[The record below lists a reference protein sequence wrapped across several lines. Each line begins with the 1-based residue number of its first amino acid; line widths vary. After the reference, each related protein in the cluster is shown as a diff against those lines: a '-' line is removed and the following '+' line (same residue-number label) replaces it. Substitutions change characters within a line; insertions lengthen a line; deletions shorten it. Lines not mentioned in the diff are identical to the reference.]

1 MLGRGIRR
9 YGTALGAVALTGALA
24 PAIAQADTTTPT
36 WNCRAS
42 IAYVKNSILPGPL
55 ARIEPLAA
63 NGITTDPAHPDQP
76 YCADD
81 SQSVPHISTPDGPIK
96 VDADAVKAVTI
107 LDPDVAAARDQTATA
122 AVAAADAVVNLS
134 GVKIE
139 VGAILSTASVKCV
152 AGVPT
157 FSRTSSVATISVNGQ
172 SVPVDSTLTQ
182 ISTVVNGSPL
192 SALIK
197 LTVNQA
203 EIVGDANGDTQSV
216 AQQALKVE
224 LLSLTGAPMATAVLG
239 EAKVTR
245 QGRTCDGTT
254 TPPDTTGSPNN
265 PPTTT
270 TTTTPG
276 TPVSPSIIYVP
287 VPNGNSNTGSSGTPT
302 TIQLNGANGGCGKLS
317 MYFVPTRKKVFSS
330 TYGNRVVTRG
340 RIVSCGGKSIVGGR
354 IDVFHVIRG
363 KKVRIRKTGIRS
375 RALGRLTLILPLNL
389 TSRKIIFE
397 YRGNLASNKVTS
409 RVTLDLTVRYK
420 GKVITKDPGPK
431 RTVQF

>member
-9 YGTALGAVALTGALA
+9 FGTALGAVALTGALA

-42 IAYVKNSILPGPL
+42 IAYVTLTNMLPPQL
-55 ARIEPLAA
+55 QRIEPFAA
-63 NGITTDPAHPDQP
+63 NGNPTDAAHPDRP
-76 YCADD
+76 VCADD
-81 SQSVPHISTPDGPIK
+81 DQAVPHISTPAAPIK
-96 VDADAVKAVTI
+96 IDADVIRAVTQ
-107 LDPDVAAARDQTATA
+107 LDPDIAAARDQTATA
-122 AVAAADAVVNLS
+122 GVSAADATINLNGVV
-134 GVKIE
+134 IE
-139 VGAILSTASVKCV
+139 VGAILSTATVKCV
-152 AGVPT
+152 SGTPVFT
-157 FSRTSSVATISVNGQ
+157 SFSNVAKISVNGQ
-172 SVPVDSTLTQ
+172 VVPIDSTLTQ
-182 ISTVVNGSPL
+182 VTTVINGSPL
-192 SALIK
+192 SALVKIQPN
-197 LTVNQA
+197 LTENT
-203 EIVGDANGDTQSV
+203 GDANSDTSSRIQT
-216 AQQALKVE
+216 ALKIE
-224 LLSLTGAPMATAVLG
+224 LLNFTGTPLATAVLG

-245 QGRTCDGTT
+245 QGRTCDGVT

-265 PPTTT
+265 PPGT

-276 TPVSPSIIYVP
+276 TPVSPSIIFVP
-287 VPNGNSNTGSSGTPT
+287 VPTNNGNAGSSGAPT

-317 MYFVPTRKKVFSS
+317 MYFVPTRKKYFSS

-420 GKVITKDPGPK
+420 GKVITVEPGPK
-431 RTVQF
+431 RTAQF